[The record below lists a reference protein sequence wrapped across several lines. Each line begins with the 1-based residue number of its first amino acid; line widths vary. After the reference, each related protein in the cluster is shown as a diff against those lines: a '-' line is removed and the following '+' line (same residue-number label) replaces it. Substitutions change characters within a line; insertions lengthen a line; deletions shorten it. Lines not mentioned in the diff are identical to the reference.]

1 MRNNNFNNYTLK
13 DEEVLKIIKDFR
25 DEIKKNSIILGK
37 YNEDCEQEIILKIY
51 NSLTRNRNNKKI

>member
-13 DEEVLKIIKDFR
+13 DEEALKIIKDFR

-51 NSLTRNRNNKKI
+51 KSLTRNRNNKKI

>member
-25 DEIKKNSIILGK
+25 DEIKKILL
-37 YNEDCEQEIILKIY
+37 Y
-51 NSLTRNRNNKKI
+51 